1 MLNGEPRVILA
12 RSEGNRAEG
21 LEESAVEVMPWMM
34 EPGDDEIV
42 AERMVQLLANPPRM
56 RQPEEVLGAPARIA
70 GHWDVKIDFML
81 GSSSHKLLLEQSG
94 GEVTGTHLGR
104 TVSGDLRGRVE
115 GERVVLRSLQRYEG
129 ARLHFTFSGT
139 VQSDTMG
146 GTVDLGEY
154 GKARWKAHR
163 HQYRS

>member
-1 MLNGEPRVILA
+1 
-12 RSEGNRAEG
+12 
-21 LEESAVEVMPWMM
+21 MM
-34 EPGDDEIV
+34 EPGDAEIV

-94 GEVTGTHLGR
+94 GKVTGTHLGR

-115 GERVVLRSLQRYEG
+115 GDRVVLRSLQLYEG

-139 VQSDTMG
+139 AQRDTMG

-154 GKARWKAHR
+154 GEAEWKAHR